1 MIDKTTELFKRI
13 IVYILIVGLAV
24 VIVMMTIS
32 LFDVLWTMLSDPDT
46 IILSKEEVLRLF
58 GLFLLIVIGIELM
71 DTFIIYAMEQ
81 VIKVEIVLLV
91 AITAIARELIVQDY
105 EHSSGVTLAS
115 LGLLIIGSTGAYY
128 LMRRSRAHS
137 ATNVN
142 ASLQEQ
148 Q

>member
-1 MIDKTTELFKRI
+1 MIDRSMELFKRI

-24 VIVMMTIS
+24 VIVMLTVS
-32 LFDVLWTMLSDPDT
+32 LFSVLWSLMIDPDS

-58 GLFLLIVIGIELM
+58 GLFLLIIIGIELM
-71 DTFIIYAMEQ
+71 DTFIIYATQ
-81 VIKVEIVLLV
+81 QIIKVEIVLLV

-128 LMRRSRAHS
+128 LMRKARVDS
-137 ATNVN
+137 ANK
-142 ASLQEQ
+142 AKELEQEY
-148 Q
+148 

>member
-1 MIDKTTELFKRI
+1 MELFKRI

-24 VIVMMTIS
+24 VIVMLTVS
-32 LFDVLWTMLSDPDT
+32 LFSVLWSLMTDPDS

-58 GLFLLIVIGIELM
+58 GLFLLIIIGIELM
-71 DTFIIYAMEQ
+71 DTFIIYATQ
-81 VIKVEIVLLV
+81 QIIKVEIVLLV

-128 LMRRSRAHS
+128 LMRKARVDS
-137 ATNVN
+137 ANK
-142 ASLQEQ
+142 AKELEQEY
-148 Q
+148 